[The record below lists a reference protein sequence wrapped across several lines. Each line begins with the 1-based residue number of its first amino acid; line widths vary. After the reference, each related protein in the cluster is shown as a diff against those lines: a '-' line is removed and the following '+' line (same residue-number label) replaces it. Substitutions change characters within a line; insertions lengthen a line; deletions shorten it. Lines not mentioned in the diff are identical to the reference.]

1 MGALN
6 PIVLDTGHRYC
17 GEASPQP

>member
-6 PIVLDTGHRYC
+6 SIVLDTEHRYC